1 MRGVDYTSASSL
13 KKDITSFQKQQG
25 VAHESVN
32 GEEKEK
38 VWYDC
43 ITISKN
49 KKELLKNVLIMGRLI
64 QNNVFFSFL
73 FLIFY
78 CLSMD

>member
-13 KKDITSFQKQQG
+13 KKDITSFQKKQG

-38 VWYDC
+38 V
-43 ITISKN
+43 
-49 KKELLKNVLIMGRLI
+49 
-64 QNNVFFSFL
+64 
-73 FLIFY
+73 
-78 CLSMD
+78 